1 MTHVSGQHRGRLLLA
16 LATASGM
23 LATACTSGGAGAAKD
38 VHHSYRTLPKES
50 GKPRN
55 GGTATIA
62 LTPGVS
68 PNYIYPYPPA
78 SDDGTVV
85 ARGLMW
91 RSLYRPSG
99 NGDQVADLGLSL
111 AEAPAYSSDRKTVT
125 IRMKDYTWS
134 DGKPVTAG
142 DVVFSLALLK
152 AAVAESP
159 ANWSFY
165 TPGQFPDGI
174 TAEATSPDTLTLK
187 LRTAY
192 NPSYLLSMLTLLY
205 VMPSER
211 WNIAR
216 TGGPHLDY
224 TRPRNA
230 RAIYDYL
237 TNQSGHQS
245 TFATNPLWQV
255 VNGPYRLKSFDPST
269 GSFSLVPNRS
279 YSGPGGS
286 RLDQVDFKAFTSAS
300 AVLNQFKAG
309 RLTVGTLDSG
319 FITQINALKKHGYH
333 VYGAPAPA
341 RFDPLTLNF
350 KDTSNNFDK
359 VVAQPYVRQALQR
372 LIDQEGYIKS
382 RGVHNGAASPNY
394 STAGSDSPY
403 PPRFGDRAPYPY
415 DPAAAGKLLT
425 GHGWKVVPDG
435 ATVCERPGTG
445 TGECGPGIPKGQTI
459 DFTLISATSPAYVGA
474 RDTAFAS
481 AARKLG
487 VRVRIV
493 TKSLNYMYTNYGNTF
508 APAGRNKWAMQ
519 DYGPLY
525 LAAGYPS
532 SNTVFNTDGSFN
544 LGSYSDPEA
553 DKLINASTFGADPR
567 VLSAEVTR
575 LSEDLP
581 VLFFPTPDTLVVW
594 KDTLSGPPSS
604 FNSLL
609 SFLYTPELWYF
620 HG

>member
-1 MTHVSGQHRGRLLLA
+1 
-16 LATASGM
+16 
-23 LATACTSGGAGAAKD
+23 
-38 VHHSYRTLPKES
+38 
-50 GKPRN
+50 
-55 GGTATIA
+55 
-62 LTPGVS
+62 
-68 PNYIYPYPPA
+68 
-78 SDDGTVV
+78 
-85 ARGLMW
+85 
-91 RSLYRPSG
+91 
-99 NGDQVADLGLSL
+99 
-111 AEAPAYSSDRKTVT
+111 
-125 IRMKDYTWS
+125 MKDYTWS

-333 VYGAPAPA
+333 VYGAPAP
-341 RFDPLTLNF
+341 P
-350 KDTSNNFDK
+350 
-359 VVAQPYVRQALQR
+359 
-372 LIDQEGYIKS
+372 G
-382 RGVHNGAASPNY
+382 
-394 STAGSDSPY
+394 ST
-403 PPRFGDRAPYPY
+403 R
-415 DPAAAGKLLT
+415 
-425 GHGWKVVPDG
+425 
-435 ATVCERPGTG
+435 
-445 TGECGPGIPKGQTI
+445 
-459 DFTLISATSPAYVGA
+459 
-474 RDTAFAS
+474 
-481 AARKLG
+481 
-487 VRVRIV
+487 
-493 TKSLNYMYTNYGNTF
+493 
-508 APAGRNKWAMQ
+508 
-519 DYGPLY
+519 
-525 LAAGYPS
+525 
-532 SNTVFNTDGSFN
+532 
-544 LGSYSDPEA
+544 
-553 DKLINASTFGADPR
+553 
-567 VLSAEVTR
+567 
-575 LSEDLP
+575 
-581 VLFFPTPDTLVVW
+581 
-594 KDTLSGPPSS
+594 
-604 FNSLL
+604 
-609 SFLYTPELWYF
+609 
-620 HG
+620 